1 MANNKDF
8 KVKNGI
14 LSDGYLEGI
23 GTITTGTAGYS
34 LTAASYDNVSFSVS
48 SQETGPRGISFKT
61 DGTKMYIVGQTG
73 DDINEYA
80 LSTAWDISTATYT
93 TAFSFSGQSLTQ
105 PTMVSFKADGTKMFV
120 LDTTIRA
127 VYQYSLSTAWDVST
141 ASYDS
146 KNFSVSTEDTAP
158 FGLFVK
164 ADGTKMYVTGY
175 TGNDINEYTLST
187 AWDVSTASYVQ
198 NFSVDAQDSNPKS
211 VFFIPDGT
219 RMFVTGIDTDS
230 VYQYSLSTAWDV
242 STASYSGTSF
252 SVASQET
259 NPSGLFFKSDGTKM
273 YIVGSITD
281 TVYQYSTAIDTK
293 TLDLSTGSVFEVAV
307 TTAAKISF
315 SNAPT
320 STDDV
325 VSTVL
330 VEQQGYGGF
339 SIEAMADVNQTFF
352 LNPTGFNYTYR
363 GIDFKPD
370 GTKMYLST
378 TSSTMLQYSLSTAWD
393 LTTASYDNVSASITS
408 SAAGLKF
415 KSDGT
420 RCFVVSYNG
429 GYIYEYDL
437 STAWDIST
445 LTYNSVVLNVS
456 ARDTQPWDM
465 DVSSD
470 GTKLYFAGNST
481 DNIYQYNLST
491 AWDLSTA
498 SFTTGNTFT
507 STQTSNLA
515 GCALNNDGTALFGTD
530 YSSSTMYKYDL
541 STAYDI
547 TTASYSNI
555 NTSAISAAGYS
566 SPFAFTFKPDGSSV
580 FIATGQDYA
589 IKFNTKN
596 TGLVEYDSAISFT
609 STPSAPSLFATD
621 ILTFKTTDAGTSFEG
636 GLAMKGAK

>member
-23 GTITTGTAGYS
+23 GTISSGTAGYS
-34 LTAASYDNVSFSVS
+34 LGTAVYDDVNFSVVS
-48 SQETGPRGISFKT
+48 EEATSTGLFFKPDGTKLYVCGAAGDDVNEYNLSTAWDLSTATYNQNFSVAAQELSPGGVFFKS
-61 DGTKMYIVGQTG
+61 DGTKMYIVGLLGG
-73 DDINEYA
+73 DI
-80 LSTAWDISTATYT
+80 L
-93 TAFSFSGQSLTQ
+93 
-105 PTMVSFKADGTKMFV
+105 
-120 LDTTIRA
+120 
-127 VYQYSLSTAWDVST
+127 
-141 ASYDS
+141 
-146 KNFSVSTEDTAP
+146 
-158 FGLFVK
+158 
-164 ADGTKMYVTGY
+164 
-175 TGNDINEYTLST
+175 EYTLST
-187 AWDVSTASYVQ
+187 AWDVSTASYTQ
-198 NFSVDAQDSNPKS
+198 NFSVSSQEVNPSGIYFK
-211 VFFIPDGT
+211 PDGT
-219 RMFVTGIDTDS
+219 KMYHTGDNSDA
-230 VYQYSLSTAWDV
+230 VHEYDLSTAWDV
-242 STASYSGTSF
+242 SSASFLQTF
-252 SVASQET
+252 SVSTQEG
-259 NPSGLFFKSDGTKM
+259 NPKGVFFKSDGTKM
-273 YIVGSITD
+273 YICGGNSDSAHEYNLSTAWDISTATYSVGFSVTTEENTPRSISFKSDGTKMYIIGNQ
-281 TVYQYSTAIDTK
+281 TNKVHQYSTTIDTK
-293 TLDLSTGSVFEVAV
+293 TLDLSTGSVFEVPITDPARV
-307 TTAAKISF
+307 SF

-330 VEQQGYGGF
+330 LEQQGG
-339 SIEAMADVNQTFF
+339 DTFYIQDLSEIDSTF
-352 LNPTGFNYTYR
+352 YLNPTGLNYTYY
-363 GIDFKPD
+363 GLEFKPD
-370 GTKMYLST
+370 GTKMYVST
-378 TSSTMLQYSLSTAWD
+378 TSSVMLQYSLSTAWD
-393 LTTASYDNVSASITS
+393 LTTASYDSVSASITS

-445 LTYNSVVLNVS
+445 LTYNSVGINVS
-456 ARDTQPWDM
+456 SRDTQPWDM

-481 DNIYQYNLST
+481 DNIYQYDLST

-547 TTASYSNI
+547 TTASYSGI
-555 NTSAISAAGYS
+555 STSAISNGGYS

-621 ILTFKTTDAGTSFEG
+621 ILTFKTTDGGTSFEG